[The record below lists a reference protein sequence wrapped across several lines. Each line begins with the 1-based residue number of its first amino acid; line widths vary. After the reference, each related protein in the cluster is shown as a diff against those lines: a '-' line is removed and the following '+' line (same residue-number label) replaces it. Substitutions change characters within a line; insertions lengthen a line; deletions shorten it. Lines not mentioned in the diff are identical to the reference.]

1 MRNAVLNISRKS
13 NLGIVSEL
21 NKIETTK
28 LQSQTPQI
36 DDSNFIDSF
45 IQELQ
50 LWAIEMGSRFWK
62 NLSLENKQN
71 FFHISCFK
79 NKLLRYIFYSPMFI

>member
-62 NLSLENKQN
+62 NLNLEKQAK
-71 FFHISCFK
+71 F
-79 NKLLRYIFYSPMFI
+79 LPYILF